1 MIILSLHTTSFQTK
15 QVSIYHNAK
24 HKEKDIIIKKNIP
37 PSNHII
43 NNDNISQKNCKI
55 YIYLYYCK
63 IMIGYNMLLSR
74 ISNSY

>member
-1 MIILSLHTTSFQTK
+1 MKILSLHTTSFQTK

-43 NNDNISQKNCKI
+43 NNDNISQKTVKI
-55 YIYLYYCK
+55 
-63 IMIGYNMLLSR
+63 
-74 ISNSY
+74 

>member
-37 PSNHII
+37 PLNHII
-43 NNDNISQKNCKI
+43 NNDNISQKTVKI
-55 YIYLYYCK
+55 YTYITVKLRFGIICC
-63 IMIGYNMLLSR
+63 
-74 ISNSY
+74 